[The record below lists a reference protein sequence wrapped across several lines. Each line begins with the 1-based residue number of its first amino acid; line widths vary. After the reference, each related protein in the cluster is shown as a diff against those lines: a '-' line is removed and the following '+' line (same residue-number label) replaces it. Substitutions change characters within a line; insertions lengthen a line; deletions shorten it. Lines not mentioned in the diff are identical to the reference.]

1 MFLSFLIQTYHFVS
15 VCPARLSCFIFALF
29 ICMDGIDFQLVRGAL
44 NLRGYAHCLVFLSV
58 RSLSMISFFVVV
70 TASLSESECKGRDF
84 WDSGK
89 MFGRVFAG
97 FGKFSM
103 NSDIFSVIHFD

>member
-1 MFLSFLIQTYHFVS
+1 
-15 VCPARLSCFIFALF
+15 
-29 ICMDGIDFQLVRGAL
+29 
-44 NLRGYAHCLVFLSV
+44 
-58 RSLSMISFFVVV
+58 MISFFTVVS
-70 TASLSESECKGRDF
+70 ASLSESECKGRDF